1 MCTAGFRKENGDNLE
16 FDQLE
21 FQLLTAGKVFWQYDF
36 VIRSDRAFMD
46 LERPLSNLG
55 WGALK

>member
-1 MCTAGFRKENGDNLE
+1 MCSAGFRKENGDNLE
-16 FDQLE
+16 FDQ
-21 FQLLTAGKVFWQYDF
+21 FLTAGKVFWQYDF